1 MRKKAILGILVSG
14 LLAMGV
20 LGGCM
25 NTVASDA
32 ETKQTI
38 KVVDRTEN
46 EVEVTKNPERV
57 VVLDYGTLDI
67 LDELDVE
74 STVVGVPQNGLPSYL
89 EEFKDEKYT
98 NIGGVKE
105 FNFET
110 INELNPDLIIIEGR
124 QADSLEEL
132 SKIAPTVY
140 LGSEGSDYMNRLKA
154 NLDVIGDIFDK
165 KDAVNEKL
173 TAIEDRIKAINEK
186 VISENLDATFAMV
199 VDGSMSVFG
208 QGSRYNF
215 LFNELGFRSTD
226 ESIEVSNHGQSISF
240 EYLADKNPSYLF
252 VVDKGEIT
260 GSNTPAKDIVE
271 NEIVKNTD
279 TYKNGNIVYLNSQAW
294 YVGGAGFKAVDTMI
308 SDVENALNK

>member
-132 SKIAPTVY
+132 SKIVPQ
-140 LGSEGSDYMNRLKA
+140 S
-154 NLDVIGDIFDK
+154 I
-165 KDAVNEKL
+165 
-173 TAIEDRIKAINEK
+173 AINIHE
-186 VISENLDATFAMV
+186 F
-199 VDGSMSVFG
+199 
-208 QGSRYNF
+208 
-215 LFNELGFRSTD
+215 
-226 ESIEVSNHGQSISF
+226 
-240 EYLADKNPSYLF
+240 
-252 VVDKGEIT
+252 
-260 GSNTPAKDIVE
+260 
-271 NEIVKNTD
+271 
-279 TYKNGNIVYLNSQAW
+279 
-294 YVGGAGFKAVDTMI
+294 FK
-308 SDVENALNK
+308 KY